1 MNVSASKH
9 SPEEAEN
16 WARALVL
23 EAGDDPDQMIGEPK
37 APRWK
42 CYEPYA
48 RLALLARDR
57 IAAGAPLRTN
67 LI

>member
-16 WARALVL
+16 WARALTL
-23 EAGDDPDQMIGEPK
+23 EAGDDPDQEIGFPK

-42 CYEPYA
+42 SYEPYA

>member
-9 SPEEAEN
+9 TAEEAEA
-16 WARALVL
+16 WARALVM
-23 EAGDDPDQMIGEPK
+23 ETGDDPDQMIGEPK

-42 CYEPYA
+42 SWIPYA

-57 IAAGAPLRTN
+57 IKSEAPGPTCF
-67 LI
+67 